1 MGDPQAEGSPF
12 AHGNRCDLGILVAVV
27 VERAETRKR
36 SRRASPPKCAS
47 AMKRV
52 CRSGRKWLPAG
63 WREVLAAT
71 RGVGYFTGTEGAH
84 NRAIV
89 RDCWAS
95 ALPTNGIHS
104 RLRVKKSTASMSH
117 RVGEIA

>member
-1 MGDPQAEGSPF
+1 MGGPQAEGSPF

-27 VERAETRKR
+27 VERAETRQAQQAR
-36 SRRASPPKCAS
+36 ESAQMRLGDEVRLSQRPRMASRRLA
-47 AMKRV
+47 R
-52 CRSGRKWLPAG
+52 RW
-63 WREVLAAT
+63 AAT
-71 RGVGYFTGTEGAH
+71 RGAGYFTGTEGAH

-95 ALPTNGIHS
+95 ALPANGIHS

-117 RVGEIA
+117 RVGEMA